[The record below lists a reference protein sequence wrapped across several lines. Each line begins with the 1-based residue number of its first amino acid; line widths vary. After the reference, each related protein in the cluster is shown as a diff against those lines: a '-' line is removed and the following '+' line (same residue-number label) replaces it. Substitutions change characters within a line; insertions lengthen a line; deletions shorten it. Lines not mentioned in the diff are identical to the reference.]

1 MSGSDEYL
9 SEPGK
14 CTNRFSGDDEYCFSS
29 SGKGINLKKIIE
41 NSGLIFV
48 IGVSGDSGSGKTTFT
63 DAIREIFGS
72 SFVST
77 ITLDDYHI
85 LDREER
91 KEKNIT
97 PLHPDANNFRLL
109 EEHLSDL
116 KSGKEILKPVY
127 NHKTGKFDE
136 PVPFSSSKIL
146 IMEGLHAFATPKLK
160 SLTDFSIYV
169 NPDTNVKYEWK
180 IKRDVN
186 ARGYD
191 KEDVLSELEARRKDY
206 ENFVLPQSE
215 SADAL
220 IEISDSSFDSPSLK
234 DRGVYKITLYQNR
247 LDKTVINIC
256 LNFDLFAINSLS
268 DRNFRFDFRV
278 TERGGEKIGALSLD
292 GEFQYDV
299 IRCLELNIE
308 DQTGVSP
315 VSLFEGRDYVT
326 ATEMIQ
332 LLLSWRIINR
342 RIQME
347 S

>member
-1 MSGSDEYL
+1 MSER
-9 SEPGK
+9 K
-14 CTNRFSGDDEYCFSS
+14 FTNRVSGDGKYCPPS
-29 SGKGINLKKIIE
+29 SGNVKNLKEIIE
-41 NSGLIFV
+41 DSGLIFI

-63 DAIREIFGS
+63 DAIREIFGPS
-72 SFVST
+72 LVST

-91 KEKNIT
+91 REMNIT
-97 PLHPDANNFRLL
+97 PLHPDANNFRIL

-136 PVPFSSSKIL
+136 PVLFSSSKIL
-146 IMEGLHAFATPKLK
+146 IIEGLHAFATPELRR
-160 SLTDFSIYV
+160 LTDFSIYV
-169 NPDTNVKYEWK
+169 NPDTNVKYGWK
-180 IKRDVN
+180 IERDVN
-186 ARGYD
+186 VRGYD
-191 KEDVLSELEARRKDY
+191 KEDVLSELEARRRDY
-206 ENFVLPQSE
+206 ESFVLPQSE
-215 SADAL
+215 YADAL
-220 IEISDSSFDSPSLK
+220 IEISDSSFNDLSLT
-234 DRGVYKITLYQNR
+234 DRGVYRITLHQKR
-247 LDKTVINIC
+247 LDKTVKNIC
-256 LNFDLFAINSLS
+256 LNFDLFAINSLA
-268 DRNFRFDFRV
+268 DRDFGFDFRV
-278 TERGGEKIGALSLD
+278 TERDGEKIGALSLD

-308 DQTGVSP
+308 EQTGVSP